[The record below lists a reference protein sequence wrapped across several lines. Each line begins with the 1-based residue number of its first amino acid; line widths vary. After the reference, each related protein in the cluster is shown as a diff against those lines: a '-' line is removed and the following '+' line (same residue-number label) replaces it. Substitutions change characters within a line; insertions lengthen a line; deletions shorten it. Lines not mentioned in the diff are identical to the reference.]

1 MVLAAAAAACASTH
15 GCPLA
20 SDDGF
25 LTAEDT
31 STRSSSHEFRRD
43 ETNPTSPARHS
54 TTKFLSLPIGVEVT
68 PTFDYNSWRYDQRSI
83 TFRDSYSTPKPT
95 ASLWNSTIFIIFG
108 QPFLDYFDDNL
119 SGFEAWAWASC
130 PDTGTYYKFVMAT
143 PIPPPNLPYLIRIL
157 RQMARASPIGPTRA
171 ARTRVDSHGMH
182 TRDHGIGIPTTLE
195 PLLHVHDSSLPSIG
209 A

>member
-1 MVLAAAAAACASTH
+1 MAPMAFMVLAAAAAACASTH

-20 SDDGF
+20 SNDGF

-31 STRSSSHEFRRD
+31 PTRSSSREFRRD

-68 PTFDYNSWRYDQRSI
+68 PTFDYNFWRYDQRSI

-108 QPFLDYFDDNL
+108 QPFLDYVDDNL

-130 PDTGTYYKFVMAT
+130 PDTGTYYKFA
-143 PIPPPNLPYLIRIL
+143 NGYLD
-157 RQMARASPIGPTRA
+157 STSEFGKDWPS
-171 ARTRVDSHGMH
+171 RV
-182 TRDHGIGIPTTLE
+182 
-195 PLLHVHDSSLPSIG
+195 
-209 A
+209 

>member
-1 MVLAAAAAACASTH
+1 MAPVAFMALAAAAAACASTHGCPLASVESPREVWLSYYNNRTAMAPMAFMVLAAAAAACASTH

-20 SDDGF
+20 SVDGF

-31 STRSSSHEFRRD
+31 PTRSSSREFRRD

-68 PTFDYNSWRYDQRSI
+68 PTFDYNFWRYDQRSI

-95 ASLWNSTIFIIFG
+95 ASLWNSTIFVIFG
-108 QPFLDYFDDNL
+108 QPFLDYVDDNL

-130 PDTGTYYKFVMAT
+130 PDTGTY
-143 PIPPPNLPYLIRIL
+143 
-157 RQMARASPIGPTRA
+157 
-171 ARTRVDSHGMH
+171 
-182 TRDHGIGIPTTLE
+182 
-195 PLLHVHDSSLPSIG
+195 
-209 A
+209 

>member
-1 MVLAAAAAACASTH
+1 MAPMAFMVLAAAAAACASTH

-31 STRSSSHEFRRD
+31 PTRSSSHEFRRD

-68 PTFDYNSWRYDQRSI
+68 PTFDYNFWRYDQRSI
-83 TFRDSYSTPKPT
+83 TFRDSYSTPKPA

-108 QPFLDYFDDNL
+108 QPFLDYVDDNL

-130 PDTGTYYKFVMAT
+130 PDTGTYYKFANGYLDSTSEVT
-143 PIPPPNLPYLIRIL
+143 LPNQDSPPDGAGEPDWSYASGSYARGQSWHAHA
-157 RQMARASPIGPTRA
+157 RSWYWYSYHTRASFARA
-171 ARTRVDSHGMH
+171 
-182 TRDHGIGIPTTLE
+182 
-195 PLLHVHDSSLPSIG
+195 
-209 A
+209 